1 MSIADQPNQDVHL
14 SQEDPA
20 ADSTDVEALR
30 SAMPVACRASYGV
43 EISLITVE
51 EKKKGQK
58 KSCED
63 ICHDKQLTCLGELD
77 TPRKKGKP
85 GWSSECNESGGA
97 TRNVMKF
104 CCCQS

>member
-20 ADSTDVEALR
+20 ADSTDEEALR

-51 EKKKGQK
+51 EKKKVK
-58 KSCED
+58 RRAAK
-63 ICHDKQLTCLGELD
+63 TFV
-77 TPRKKGKP
+77 TT
-85 GWSSECNESGGA
+85 N
-97 TRNVMKF
+97 N
-104 CCCQS
+104 